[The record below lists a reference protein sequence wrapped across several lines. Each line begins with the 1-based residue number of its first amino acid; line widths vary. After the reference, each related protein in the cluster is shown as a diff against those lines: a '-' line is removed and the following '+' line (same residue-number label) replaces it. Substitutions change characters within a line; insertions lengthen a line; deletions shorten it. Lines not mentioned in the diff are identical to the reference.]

1 MVNLPHKMTF
11 RDPWA
16 QNCFHCLPLL
26 PPTQPLWHINA
37 LPNPYFLLLAFFSFF
52 MIISILII
60 SIYGEPEVLK
70 KTISDSKKCWLWE
83 LVPIVQISGTVD
95 SNSTF
100 ETLTRSRYL
109 VAGWSWRR
117 RMILMML
124 KNYKAMKRR
133 ILYFFLHFLS
143 TWCKTTNASV
153 FLFYM
158 RL

>member
-1 MVNLPHKMTF
+1 MTF

-109 VAGWSWRR
+109 VVGRSWRR
-117 RMILMML
+117 RMILMINDVEKL
-124 KNYKAMKRR
+124 QSNEKKNIKLFLTIFDYLVLNKKCIRFS
-133 ILYFFLHFLS
+133 ILYETL
-143 TWCKTTNASV
+143 TQ
-153 FLFYM
+153 
-158 RL
+158 